1 MKTIRQEQQARDIE
15 LMMNMVLSDPGHIS
29 RSKEKRARV
38 EAEREAKNIQ
48 EAAKGNPETAILCAV
63 CGVLAWM
70 LALVLM
76 V

>member
-1 MKTIRQEQQARDIE
+1 MKTIRQEQQARYLE

-48 EAAKGNPETAILCAV
+48 AAAKGNPETAILCAV

>member
-1 MKTIRQEQQARDIE
+1 MKNVNEIKQACDPD
-15 LMMNMVLSDPGHIS
+15 LMMNMVLSEPGHIS

-48 EAAKGNPETAILCAV
+48 AAAKGNPETAILCAV